1 MISPE
6 VLRRYP
12 FFAKLNDAQLKAIA
26 MLAEEVSFKNGQTIV
41 VEDQLPTKLYL
52 LIEGSVDLF
61 MTVNES
67 ATNEPKQ
74 VSVGEVNPGE
84 PFGISSMIDGKST
97 ASVCATSDCRV
108 IAIDAVGLRALC
120 DLDCSLGYAIM
131 SNIAQAYLERLNY
144 NHTELAAARA

>member
-6 VLRRYP
+6 LLRRYP

-26 MLAEEVSFKNGQTIV
+26 MLAQQVSFKNGQSIII
-41 VEDQLPTKLYL
+41 EEQPPTKLYL
-52 LIEGSVDLF
+52 LLEGSVDLF

-67 ATNEPKQ
+67 SSNEPKQ
-74 VSVGEVNPGE
+74 VSVGEINPGE

-97 ASVCATSDCRV
+97 ASVCATSDCQ
-108 IAIDAVGLRALC
+108 ALTIDAAGLRALC
-120 DLDCSLGYAIM
+120 DLDCALGYIVM
-131 SNIAQAYLERLNY
+131 TNIAQAFLERLNF